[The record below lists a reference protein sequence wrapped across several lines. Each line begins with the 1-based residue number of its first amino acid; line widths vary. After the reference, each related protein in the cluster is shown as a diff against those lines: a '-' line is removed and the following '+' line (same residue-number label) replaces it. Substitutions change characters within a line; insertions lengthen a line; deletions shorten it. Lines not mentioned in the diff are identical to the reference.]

1 MTERKAFLDT
11 WKFFAIAAL
20 PGFLSNFWVI
30 FRSPGFLNAEDFIEW
45 AVLTSSIVL
54 LCCLSQ
60 LGIKPG
66 YMQEVTDKGVNN
78 RYSAF
83 NSSVC
88 LLSVTGLLAGICLF
102 CFFKSLNYF
111 QLWTNTSVLFSLPI
125 FCLTT
130 NLYVIFQTDMRIR
143 QKAQELAKL
152 SIIQTMVSLIIF
164 EAMIVTGFD
173 FLLSVFL
180 SSGISNGIICTLL
193 SFSLRMPS
201 KWSIDS
207 CFLKKALKIGSF
219 FLFSL
224 LCRYASDSIV
234 FSSFK
239 WIPSETIGGYLGVSI
254 KLCEPISIL
263 YVSAIQMAWGSHV
276 YGWIKNSIHDL
287 SNFSTWV
294 SRILLYGFFL
304 GYAVAVLIW
313 FFLFRDLSIVHLIPF
328 IMMILSR
335 VIAFGVLTTVG
346 YGQTIKRSY
355 INGFKV
361 NFTELVITIV
371 IVPISL
377 AYMHWSVCLLVCGVL
392 PWTSVLRVYLHS
404 RSILNLQNFKVNQ
417 IQRRTLL
424 K

>member
-30 FRSPGFLNAEDFIEW
+30 LRSPSFLNTQDFIEW
-45 AVLTSSIVL
+45 AVLSSSVVL

-66 YMQEVTDKGVNN
+66 YMQEVTDKGVPN
-78 RYSAF
+78 RYSALT
-83 NSSVC
+83 SSVC
-88 LLSVTGLLAGICLF
+88 VLSVTGLLAGLSLACL
-102 CFFKSLNYF
+102 FKSLNYF
-111 QLWTNTSVLFSLPI
+111 QLWINTNVLFSLPI

-152 SIIQTMVSLIIF
+152 SIIQTMLSLIIF
-164 EAMIVTGFD
+164 EAMLAIGFD

-180 SSGISNGIICTLL
+180 SSGISNGIICVLL
-193 SFSLRMPS
+193 SLSIRMPI
-201 KWSIDS
+201 KWDTDSI
-207 CFLKKALKIGSF
+207 FLKKALKLGSF

-239 WIPSETIGGYLGVSI
+239 WIPSETIGGYLGVSM
-254 KLCEPISIL
+254 KLCEPLSIL

-276 YGWIKNSIHDL
+276 YSWIKNSIHHLPNL
-287 SNFSTWV
+287 SIWV
-294 SRILLYGFFL
+294 TRILLFGFLL
-304 GYAVAVLIW
+304 GNAVAILMW
-313 FFLFRDLSIVHLIPF
+313 FFLFRDLSFVHLLPF
-328 IMMILSR
+328 VVMTLSR
-335 VIAFGVLTTVG
+335 IIAFGVLTTVG

-361 NFTELVITIV
+361 NFTELVITILL
-371 IVPISL
+371 VPLSL
-377 AYMHWSVCLLVCGVL
+377 AYMHWSVCLLICGVL

-404 RSILNLQNFKVNQ
+404 RAIINVQKFQSKSNPTTNAF
-417 IQRRTLL
+417 
-424 K
+424 

>member
-1 MTERKAFLDT
+1 MTERKAFLNT

-30 FRSPGFLNAEDFIEW
+30 LRSPSFLNTQDFIEW
-45 AVLTSSIVL
+45 AVLSSSAVL

-66 YMQEVTDKGVNN
+66 YMQEVTDKGVAN
-78 RYSAF
+78 RYSALT
-83 NSSVC
+83 SSVC
-88 LLSVTGLLAGICLF
+88 VLSVTGLLAGLSLACL
-102 CFFKSLNYF
+102 FKSLNYF
-111 QLWTNTSVLFSLPI
+111 QLWINTNVLFSLPI

-152 SIIQTMVSLIIF
+152 SIIQTMLSLIIF
-164 EAMIVTGFD
+164 EAMLAIGFD

-180 SSGISNGIICTLL
+180 SSGISNGLICVLL
-193 SFSLRMPS
+193 SLSIRMPI
-201 KWSIDS
+201 KWDTDSI
-207 CFLKKALKIGSF
+207 FLKKALKLGSF

-239 WIPSETIGGYLGVSI
+239 WIPSETIGGYLGVSM

-287 SNFSTWV
+287 PNLSIWI
-294 SRILLYGFFL
+294 SRILLSGFL
-304 GYAVAVLIW
+304 IGNAVAILMW
-313 FFLFRDLSIVHLIPF
+313 FFLFRDLSFIHLLPF
-328 IMMILSR
+328 VVMTLSR
-335 VIAFGVLTTVG
+335 IIAFGVLTTVG

-361 NFTELVITIV
+361 NFTELVITILL
-371 IVPISL
+371 VPLSL
-377 AYMHWSVCLLVCGVL
+377 AYIHWSVCLLICGVL

-404 RSILNLQNFKVNQ
+404 RAIINLRKFQSKSNPTTNAF
-417 IQRRTLL
+417 
-424 K
+424 

>member
-30 FRSPGFLNAEDFIEW
+30 LRSPSFLNTQDFIEW
-45 AVLTSSIVL
+45 AVLSSSVVL

-66 YMQEVTDKGVNN
+66 YMQEVTDKGVPN
-78 RYSAF
+78 RYSALT
-83 NSSVC
+83 SSVC
-88 LLSVTGLLAGICLF
+88 VLSVTGLLAGLSLACL
-102 CFFKSLNYF
+102 FKSLNYF
-111 QLWTNTSVLFSLPI
+111 QLWINTNVLFSLPI

-152 SIIQTMVSLIIF
+152 SIIQTMLSLIIF
-164 EAMIVTGFD
+164 EAMLAIGFD

-180 SSGISNGIICTLL
+180 SSGISNGIICVLL
-193 SFSLRMPS
+193 SLSIRMPI
-201 KWSIDS
+201 KWDTDSI
-207 CFLKKALKIGSF
+207 FLKKALKLGSF

-239 WIPSETIGGYLGVSI
+239 WIPSETIGGYLGVSM

-276 YGWIKNSIHDL
+276 YSWIKNSIHDL
-287 SNFSTWV
+287 PNLSIWV
-294 SRILLYGFFL
+294 TRILLFGFLL
-304 GYAVAVLIW
+304 GNAVAILMW
-313 FFLFRDLSIVHLIPF
+313 FFLFRDLSFVHLLPF
-328 IMMILSR
+328 VVMTLSR

-361 NFTELVITIV
+361 NLTELVITILL
-371 IVPISL
+371 VPLSL
-377 AYMHWSVCLLVCGVL
+377 AYMHWSLCLLICGVL

-404 RSILNLQNFKVNQ
+404 RAIINLRKFQSKSNPTTSAF
-417 IQRRTLL
+417 
-424 K
+424 

>member
-30 FRSPGFLNAEDFIEW
+30 LRSPSFLNTQDFIEW
-45 AVLTSSIVL
+45 AVLTSSVVL

-66 YMQEVTDKGVNN
+66 YMQEVTDKGVND
-78 RYSAF
+78 RYSALT
-83 NSSVC
+83 SSVC
-88 LLSVTGLLAGICLF
+88 VLSITGLLAGVSLVCL
-102 CFFKSLNYF
+102 FKSLNYF

-143 QKAQELAKL
+143 QQAKELAKL
-152 SIIQTMVSLIIF
+152 SIVQTILSLLIF
-164 EAMIVTGFD
+164 EAMLATGFD

-180 SSGISNGIICTLL
+180 SSGISNGIICFLL
-193 SFSLRMPS
+193 SLNIRMPI
-201 KWSIDS
+201 KWDIDS
-207 CFLKKALKIGSF
+207 IFLKKSLKIGSF

-224 LCRYASDSIV
+224 LCRYASDFIV

-239 WIPSETIGGYLGVSI
+239 WIPSEIIGGYLGVSI

-276 YGWIKNSIHDL
+276 YGWIKNSIQDL
-287 SNFSTWV
+287 PNLSIWISK
-294 SRILLYGFFL
+294 ILLFGFLL
-304 GYAVAVLIW
+304 GNAVAILMW
-313 FFLFRDLSIVHLIPF
+313 FFLFRDLSFVHLLPF
-328 IMMILSR
+328 VVMTLSR

-355 INGFKV
+355 INGFKI

-371 IVPISL
+371 LVPLSL
-377 AYMHWSVCLLVCGVL
+377 TYMHWSVCLLICGVL
-392 PWTSVLRVYLHS
+392 PWISVLRVYLHS
-404 RSILNLQNFKVNQ
+404 RAIINLQKFKSTSNP
-417 IQRRTLL
+417 TTNAF
-424 K
+424 

>member
-1 MTERKAFLDT
+1 MTEQKAFLDT

-30 FRSPGFLNAEDFIEW
+30 LRSPSFLNTQDFIEW
-45 AVLTSSIVL
+45 AVLTSSVVL

-78 RYSAF
+78 RYPALT
-83 NSSVC
+83 SSVYV
-88 LLSVTGLLAGICLF
+88 LLVTGLLAGVSLACL
-102 CFFKSLNYF
+102 FKSLNYF

-125 FCLTT
+125 FCLST

-152 SIIQTMVSLIIF
+152 SIIQTMLSLIIF
-164 EAMIVTGFD
+164 EAMLATGFD

-180 SSGISNGIICTLL
+180 SSGISNGIVCILL
-193 SFSLRMPS
+193 SFSIRMPIT
-201 KWSIDS
+201 WNTDSI
-207 CFLKKALKIGSF
+207 FLKKALKIGSF

-239 WIPSETIGGYLGVSI
+239 WIPPETIGGYLGVSM
-254 KLCEPISIL
+254 KLCEPIAIL

-276 YGWIKNSIHDL
+276 YGWIKNSIHNL
-287 SNFSTWV
+287 PNLSTWA
-294 SRILLYGFFL
+294 SRILLYGFLL
-304 GYAVAVLIW
+304 GNAVAILMW
-313 FFLFRDLSIVHLIPF
+313 LFLFRDLSFIHLLPF
-328 IMMILSR
+328 VVMILSR

-346 YGQTIKRSY
+346 YGQTIKRNY
-355 INGFKV
+355 INGFKI
-361 NFTELVITIV
+361 NLTELVITIV
-371 IVPISL
+371 LVPLSL
-377 AYMHWSVCLLVCGVL
+377 AYLHWSVCLLICGVL
-392 PWTSVLRVYLHS
+392 PWTSVLRVYSHS
-404 RSILNLQNFKVNQ
+404 KAIINLRKLESKSNPTTNAF
-417 IQRRTLL
+417 
-424 K
+424 

>member
-30 FRSPGFLNAEDFIEW
+30 LRSPSFLNTQDFIEW
-45 AVLTSSIVL
+45 AVLTSSVVL

-78 RYSAF
+78 RYSALT
-83 NSSVC
+83 SSVC
-88 LLSVTGLLAGICLF
+88 VLSVTGLLAGISLVCL
-102 CFFKSLNYF
+102 FKSLNYF
-111 QLWTNTSVLFSLPI
+111 QLWTNTNVLFSLPI

-152 SIIQTMVSLIIF
+152 SIIQTILSLIIF
-164 EAMIVTGFD
+164 EAMLATGFD

-180 SSGISNGIICTLL
+180 SSGISNGIICILL
-193 SFSLRMPS
+193 FFSIKMPT
-201 KWSIDS
+201 KWNTDSI
-207 CFLKKALKIGSF
+207 FLKKALKIGSF

-239 WIPSETIGGYLGVSI
+239 WIASETIGGYLGVSI

-287 SNFSTWV
+287 PNLSTWA
-294 SRILLYGFFL
+294 SRILLYGFLL
-304 GYAVAVLIW
+304 GNIVAILMW
-313 FFLFRDLSIVHLIPF
+313 FFLFRDLSFIYLLPF
-328 IMMILSR
+328 VVMTLSR
-335 VIAFGVLTTVG
+335 VIAFGVLTTIG
-346 YGQTIKRSY
+346 YGQTIQRSY

-361 NFTELVITIV
+361 NFMELVITIV
-371 IVPISL
+371 LVPLSL
-377 AYMHWSVCLLVCGVL
+377 AYIHWSVCLLICGLL

-404 RSILNLQNFKVNQ
+404 RAIINLRKFKSKSNP
-417 IQRRTLL
+417 TTNTF
-424 K
+424 

>member
-1 MTERKAFLDT
+1 MTERKAFLNT

-30 FRSPGFLNAEDFIEW
+30 LRSPSFLNTQDFIEW
-45 AVLTSSIVL
+45 AVLSSSAVL

-66 YMQEVTDKGVNN
+66 YMQEVTDKGVAN
-78 RYSAF
+78 RYSALT
-83 NSSVC
+83 SSVC
-88 LLSVTGLLAGICLF
+88 VLSVTGLLAGLSLACL
-102 CFFKSLNYF
+102 FKSLNYF
-111 QLWTNTSVLFSLPI
+111 QLWINTNVLFSLPI

-152 SIIQTMVSLIIF
+152 SIIQTMLSLIIF
-164 EAMIVTGFD
+164 EAMLAIGFD

-180 SSGISNGIICTLL
+180 SSGISNGIICVLL
-193 SFSLRMPS
+193 SLSIRMPI
-201 KWSIDS
+201 KWDTDSI
-207 CFLKKALKIGSF
+207 FLKKALKLGSF

-239 WIPSETIGGYLGVSI
+239 WIPSETIGGYLGVSM

-276 YGWIKNSIHDL
+276 YGWIKSSIHDL
-287 SNFSTWV
+287 PSLSIWI
-294 SRILLYGFFL
+294 SRILLFGFLL
-304 GYAVAVLIW
+304 GNAVAILMW
-313 FFLFRDLSIVHLIPF
+313 FFLFRDLSFIHLLPF
-328 IMMILSR
+328 VVMTLSR
-335 VIAFGVLTTVG
+335 IIAFGVLTTVG

-361 NFTELVITIV
+361 NFTELVITILL
-371 IVPISL
+371 VPLSL
-377 AYMHWSVCLLVCGVL
+377 AYIHWSVCLLICGVL

-404 RSILNLQNFKVNQ
+404 RAIINLRKFQSKSNPTTNAF
-417 IQRRTLL
+417 
-424 K
+424 

>member
-1 MTERKAFLDT
+1 MCSF
-11 WKFFAIAAL
+11 
-20 PGFLSNFWVI
+20 SNRTI
-30 FRSPGFLNAEDFIEW
+30 SRISL
-45 AVLTSSIVL
+45 
-54 LCCLSQ
+54 
-60 LGIKPG
+60 
-66 YMQEVTDKGVNN
+66 
-78 RYSAF
+78 
-83 NSSVC
+83 VC
-88 LLSVTGLLAGICLF
+88 L
-102 CFFKSLNYF
+102 FKSLNYF
-111 QLWTNTSVLFSLPI
+111 QLWTNTNVLFSLPI

-152 SIIQTMVSLIIF
+152 SIIQTMLSLIIF
-164 EAMIVTGFD
+164 EAMLATGFD

-180 SSGISNGIICTLL
+180 SSGISNGIICILL
-193 SFSLRMPS
+193 FFSIRMPI
-201 KWSIDS
+201 KWNTDLI
-207 CFLKKALKIGSF
+207 FLKKALKIGSF

-239 WIPSETIGGYLGVSI
+239 WIASETIGGYLGVSI

-287 SNFSTWV
+287 PNLSIWI
-294 SRILLYGFFL
+294 SRILLFGFLL
-304 GYAVAVLIW
+304 GNAVAILMW
-313 FFLFRDLSIVHLIPF
+313 FFLFRDLSFIHLLPF
-328 IMMILSR
+328 VVMTLSR
-335 VIAFGVLTTVG
+335 IIAFGVLTTVG

-371 IVPISL
+371 LVPLSL
-377 AYMHWSVCLLVCGVL
+377 AYIHWSVCLLICGVL

-404 RSILNLQNFKVNQ
+404 RAIINLRKFQSKSNPTTNAF
-417 IQRRTLL
+417 
-424 K
+424 

>member
-1 MTERKAFLDT
+1 MTERKAFLNT

-30 FRSPGFLNAEDFIEW
+30 LRSPSFLNTQDFIEW
-45 AVLTSSIVL
+45 AVLSSSAVL

-66 YMQEVTDKGVNN
+66 YMQEVTDKGVAN
-78 RYSAF
+78 RYSALT
-83 NSSVC
+83 SSVC
-88 LLSVTGLLAGICLF
+88 VLSVTGLLAGLSLACL
-102 CFFKSLNYF
+102 FKSLNYF
-111 QLWTNTSVLFSLPI
+111 QLWINTNVLFSLPM

-152 SIIQTMVSLIIF
+152 SIIQTMLSLIIF
-164 EAMIVTGFD
+164 EAMLAIGFD

-180 SSGISNGIICTLL
+180 SSGISNGIICVLL
-193 SFSLRMPS
+193 SLSIRMPI
-201 KWSIDS
+201 KWDTDSI
-207 CFLKKALKIGSF
+207 FLKKALKLGSF

-239 WIPSETIGGYLGVSI
+239 WIPSETIGGYLGVSM

-287 SNFSTWV
+287 PNLSIWI
-294 SRILLYGFFL
+294 SRILLFGFLL
-304 GYAVAVLIW
+304 GNAVAILMW
-313 FFLFRDLSIVHLIPF
+313 FFLFRDLSFIHLLPF
-328 IMMILSR
+328 VVMTLSR
-335 VIAFGVLTTVG
+335 IIAFGVLTTVG

-361 NFTELVITIV
+361 NFTELVITILL
-371 IVPISL
+371 VPLSL
-377 AYMHWSVCLLVCGVL
+377 AYIHWSVCLLICGVL

-404 RSILNLQNFKVNQ
+404 RAIINLRKFQSKSNPTTNAF
-417 IQRRTLL
+417 
-424 K
+424 

>member
-1 MTERKAFLDT
+1 MTERKAFLNT

-30 FRSPGFLNAEDFIEW
+30 LRSPSFLNTQDFIEW
-45 AVLTSSIVL
+45 AVLSSSAVL

-66 YMQEVTDKGVNN
+66 YMQEVTDKGVAN
-78 RYSAF
+78 RYSALT
-83 NSSVC
+83 SSVC
-88 LLSVTGLLAGICLF
+88 VLSVTGLLAGLSLACL
-102 CFFKSLNYF
+102 FKSLNYF
-111 QLWTNTSVLFSLPI
+111 QLWINTNVLFSLPI
-125 FCLTT
+125 FCITT

-152 SIIQTMVSLIIF
+152 SIIQTMLSLIIF
-164 EAMIVTGFD
+164 EAMLAIGFD

-180 SSGISNGIICTLL
+180 SSGISNGIICVLL
-193 SFSLRMPS
+193 SLSIRMPI
-201 KWSIDS
+201 KWDTDSI
-207 CFLKKALKIGSF
+207 FLKKALKLGSF

-239 WIPSETIGGYLGVSI
+239 WIPSETIGGYLGVSM

-276 YGWIKNSIHDL
+276 YGWIKNAIHDL
-287 SNFSTWV
+287 PNLSIWI
-294 SRILLYGFFL
+294 SRILLFGFLL
-304 GYAVAVLIW
+304 GNIVAILMW
-313 FFLFRDLSIVHLIPF
+313 FFLFRDLSFIHLLPF
-328 IMMILSR
+328 VVMTLSR
-335 VIAFGVLTTVG
+335 IIAFGVLTTVG

-361 NFTELVITIV
+361 NFTELVITTLL
-371 IVPISL
+371 VPLSL
-377 AYMHWSVCLLVCGVL
+377 AYIHWSVCLLICGVL

-404 RSILNLQNFKVNQ
+404 RAIINLRKFQSKSNPTTNAF
-417 IQRRTLL
+417 
-424 K
+424 

>member
-1 MTERKAFLDT
+1 MTERKAFLNT

-30 FRSPGFLNAEDFIEW
+30 LRSPSFLNTQDFIEW
-45 AVLTSSIVL
+45 AVLSSSAVL

-66 YMQEVTDKGVNN
+66 YMQEVTDKGVAN
-78 RYSAF
+78 RYSALT
-83 NSSVC
+83 SSVC
-88 LLSVTGLLAGICLF
+88 VLSVTGLLAGLSLACL
-102 CFFKSLNYF
+102 FKSLNYF
-111 QLWTNTSVLFSLPI
+111 QLWINTNVLFSLPI

-152 SIIQTMVSLIIF
+152 SIIQTMLSLIIF
-164 EAMIVTGFD
+164 EAMLAIGFD

-180 SSGISNGIICTLL
+180 SSGISNGIICVLL
-193 SFSLRMPS
+193 SLSIRMPI
-201 KWSIDS
+201 KWDTDS
-207 CFLKKALKIGSF
+207 VFLKKALKLGSF

-239 WIPSETIGGYLGVSI
+239 WIPSETIGGYLGVSM

-287 SNFSTWV
+287 PNLSIWI
-294 SRILLYGFFL
+294 SRILLFGFLL
-304 GYAVAVLIW
+304 GNAVAILMW
-313 FFLFRDLSIVHLIPF
+313 FFLFRDLSFIHLLPF
-328 IMMILSR
+328 VVMTLSR
-335 VIAFGVLTTVG
+335 IIAFGVLTTVG

-361 NFTELVITIV
+361 NFTELVITILL
-371 IVPISL
+371 VPLSL
-377 AYMHWSVCLLVCGVL
+377 AYIHWSVCLLICGVL

-404 RSILNLQNFKVNQ
+404 RAIINLRKFQSKSNPTTNAF
-417 IQRRTLL
+417 
-424 K
+424 

>member
-30 FRSPGFLNAEDFIEW
+30 LRSPSFLNTQDFIEW
-45 AVLTSSIVL
+45 AVLTSSVVL
-54 LCCLSQ
+54 LCCVSQ

-78 RYSAF
+78 RYSALT
-83 NSSVC
+83 SSVC
-88 LLSVTGLLAGICLF
+88 VLSVTGLLAGVSLVCL
-102 CFFKSLNYF
+102 FKSLNYF
-111 QLWTNTSVLFSLPI
+111 QLWTNTSVLFGLPI
-125 FCLTT
+125 FCLST

-152 SIIQTMVSLIIF
+152 SIIQTILSLIIF
-164 EAMIVTGFD
+164 EAMLAIGFD

-180 SSGISNGIICTLL
+180 SSGISNGIICILL
-193 SFSLRMPS
+193 SLSIRMPIN
-201 KWSIDS
+201 WDTDS
-207 CFLKKALKIGSF
+207 VFLKKALKIGSF

-239 WIPSETIGGYLGVSI
+239 WIPSETIGGYLGVSM

-276 YGWIKNSIHDL
+276 YGWIKNSIYDL
-287 SNFSTWV
+287 PNLSKWI
-294 SRILLYGFFL
+294 SRILVFGFFL
-304 GYAVAVLIW
+304 GNAVAILMW
-313 FFLFRDLSIVHLIPF
+313 FFLFRDLSFIHLLPF
-328 IMMILSR
+328 VVMTLSR
-335 VIAFGVLTTVG
+335 IIAFGVLTTVG

-355 INGFKV
+355 IKGFKV
-361 NFTELVITIV
+361 NFAELAITLLL
-371 IVPISL
+371 VPLSL
-377 AYMHWSVCLLVCGVL
+377 AYMHWSVCLLICGIL

-404 RSILNLQNFKVNQ
+404 RAIINLRKFKSKSNP
-417 IQRRTLL
+417 TTNAF
-424 K
+424 

>member
-1 MTERKAFLDT
+1 MTEQKAFLDT

-30 FRSPGFLNAEDFIEW
+30 LRSPSFLNTQDFIEW
-45 AVLTSSIVL
+45 AVLSSSIVL
-54 LCCLSQ
+54 LCCVSQ

-66 YMQEVTDKGVNN
+66 YMQEVTDKGVAN
-78 RYSAF
+78 RYSALT
-83 NSSVC
+83 SSVC
-88 LLSVTGLLAGICLF
+88 VLSVTGLLAGLSLACL
-102 CFFKSLNYF
+102 FKSLNYF
-111 QLWTNTSVLFSLPI
+111 QLWINTNVLFSLPI

-152 SIIQTMVSLIIF
+152 SIIQTLLSLIIF
-164 EAMIVTGFD
+164 EAMLAIGFD

-180 SSGISNGIICTLL
+180 SSGISNGIICVLL
-193 SFSLRMPS
+193 SLSIRMPI
-201 KWSIDS
+201 KWDTDSI
-207 CFLKKALKIGSF
+207 FLKKALKLGSF

-239 WIPSETIGGYLGVSI
+239 WIPSETIGGYLGVSM

-287 SNFSTWV
+287 PNLSIWI
-294 SRILLYGFFL
+294 SRILLFGFLL
-304 GYAVAVLIW
+304 GNAVAILMW
-313 FFLFRDLSIVHLIPF
+313 FFLFRDLSFIHLLPF
-328 IMMILSR
+328 VVMTLSR
-335 VIAFGVLTTVG
+335 IIAFGVLTTVG

-361 NFTELVITIV
+361 NFTELVITILL
-371 IVPISL
+371 VPLSL
-377 AYMHWSVCLLVCGVL
+377 AYMHWSVCLLICGVL

-404 RSILNLQNFKVNQ
+404 RAIINLQKFQNKSNPTTNAF
-417 IQRRTLL
+417 
-424 K
+424 

>member
-1 MTERKAFLDT
+1 MCSFT
-11 WKFFAIAAL
+11 
-20 PGFLSNFWVI
+20 
-30 FRSPGFLNAEDFIEW
+30 
-45 AVLTSSIVL
+45 
-54 LCCLSQ
+54 
-60 LGIKPG
+60 
-66 YMQEVTDKGVNN
+66 N
-78 RYSAF
+78 RTISRI
-83 NSSVC
+83 SLVC
-88 LLSVTGLLAGICLF
+88 L
-102 CFFKSLNYF
+102 FKSLNYF

-152 SIIQTMVSLIIF
+152 SIIQTILSLIIF
-164 EAMIVTGFD
+164 EAMLATGFD

-180 SSGISNGIICTLL
+180 SSGISNGIICILL
-193 SFSLRMPS
+193 FFSIRMPI
-201 KWSIDS
+201 KWNTDSI
-207 CFLKKALKIGSF
+207 FLKKALKIGSF

-287 SNFSTWV
+287 PNLSTWI
-294 SRILLYGFFL
+294 SRILLYGFLL
-304 GYAVAVLIW
+304 GNAVAILMW
-313 FFLFRDLSIVHLIPF
+313 FFLFRDLSFIHLLPF
-328 IMMILSR
+328 VVMTLSR

-371 IVPISL
+371 LVPLSL
-377 AYMHWSVCLLVCGVL
+377 AYMHWSVCLLICGVL

-404 RSILNLQNFKVNQ
+404 RAIINLRKFQSKSNPTTNAF
-417 IQRRTLL
+417 
-424 K
+424 

>member
-30 FRSPGFLNAEDFIEW
+30 LRSPSFLNTQDFIEW
-45 AVLTSSIVL
+45 AVLSSSAVL

-66 YMQEVTDKGVNN
+66 YMQEVTDKGVAN
-78 RYSAF
+78 RYSALT
-83 NSSVC
+83 SSVC
-88 LLSVTGLLAGICLF
+88 VLSVTGLLAGLSLACL
-102 CFFKSLNYF
+102 FKSLNYF
-111 QLWTNTSVLFSLPI
+111 QLWINTNVLFSLPI

-152 SIIQTMVSLIIF
+152 SIIQTMLSLIIF
-164 EAMIVTGFD
+164 EAMLAIGFD

-180 SSGISNGIICTLL
+180 SGGVSNGIICILL
-193 SFSLRMPS
+193 SFSIKMPI
-201 KWSIDS
+201 KWNTDAI
-207 CFLKKALKIGSF
+207 FLKKALQIGSF

-239 WIPSETIGGYLGVSI
+239 WIPSETIGGYLGVSM

-287 SNFSTWV
+287 PNLSIWI
-294 SRILLYGFFL
+294 SRILLFGFLL
-304 GYAVAVLIW
+304 GNAVAILMW
-313 FFLFRDLSIVHLIPF
+313 FFLFRDLSFIHLLPF
-328 IMMILSR
+328 VVMTLSR
-335 VIAFGVLTTVG
+335 IIAFGVLTTVG

-361 NFTELVITIV
+361 NFTELVITILL
-371 IVPISL
+371 VPLSL
-377 AYMHWSVCLLVCGVL
+377 AYIHWSVCLLICGVL

-404 RSILNLQNFKVNQ
+404 RAIINLRKFQSKSNPTTNAF
-417 IQRRTLL
+417 
-424 K
+424 

>member
-30 FRSPGFLNAEDFIEW
+30 LRSPSFLNTQDFIEW
-45 AVLTSSIVL
+45 AVLSSSVVL

-66 YMQEVTDKGVNN
+66 YMQEVTDKGVPN
-78 RYSAF
+78 RYSALT
-83 NSSVC
+83 SSVC
-88 LLSVTGLLAGICLF
+88 VLSVTGLLAGLSLACL
-102 CFFKSLNYF
+102 FKSLNYF
-111 QLWTNTSVLFSLPI
+111 QLWINTNVLFSLPI

-152 SIIQTMVSLIIF
+152 SIIQTMLSLIIF
-164 EAMIVTGFD
+164 EAMLAIGFD

-180 SSGISNGIICTLL
+180 SSGISNGIICVLL
-193 SFSLRMPS
+193 SLSIQMPI
-201 KWSIDS
+201 KWDTDSI
-207 CFLKKALKIGSF
+207 FLKKALKLGSF

-239 WIPSETIGGYLGVSI
+239 WIPSETIGGYLGVSM

-276 YGWIKNSIHDL
+276 YSWIKNSIHDL
-287 SNFSTWV
+287 PNLSIWV
-294 SRILLYGFFL
+294 TRILLFGFLL
-304 GYAVAVLIW
+304 GNAVAILMW
-313 FFLFRDLSIVHLIPF
+313 FFLFRDLSFVHLLPF
-328 IMMILSR
+328 VVMTLSR

-361 NFTELVITIV
+361 NLTELVITILL
-371 IVPISL
+371 VPLSL
-377 AYMHWSVCLLVCGVL
+377 AYMHWSLCLLICGVL

-404 RSILNLQNFKVNQ
+404 RAIINLRKFQSKSNPTTNAF
-417 IQRRTLL
+417 
-424 K
+424 

>member
-1 MTERKAFLDT
+1 MTERKAFLNT

-30 FRSPGFLNAEDFIEW
+30 LRSPSFLNTQDFIEW
-45 AVLTSSIVL
+45 AVLSSSAVL

-66 YMQEVTDKGVNN
+66 YMQEVTDKGVAN
-78 RYSAF
+78 RYSALT
-83 NSSVC
+83 SSVC
-88 LLSVTGLLAGICLF
+88 VLSVTGLLAGLSLACL
-102 CFFKSLNYF
+102 FKSLNYF
-111 QLWTNTSVLFSLPI
+111 QLWINTNVLFSLPI

-152 SIIQTMVSLIIF
+152 SIIQTMLSLIIF
-164 EAMIVTGFD
+164 EAMLAIGFD

-180 SSGISNGIICTLL
+180 SSGISNGIICVLL
-193 SFSLRMPS
+193 SLSIRMPI
-201 KWSIDS
+201 KCDTDSI
-207 CFLKKALKIGSF
+207 FLKKALKLGSF

-239 WIPSETIGGYLGVSI
+239 WIPSETIGGYLGVSM

-287 SNFSTWV
+287 PNLSIWI
-294 SRILLYGFFL
+294 SRILLFGFLL
-304 GYAVAVLIW
+304 GNAVAILMW
-313 FFLFRDLSIVHLIPF
+313 FFLFRDLSFIHLLPF
-328 IMMILSR
+328 VVMTLSR
-335 VIAFGVLTTVG
+335 IIAFGVLTTVG

-361 NFTELVITIV
+361 NFTELVITILL
-371 IVPISL
+371 VPLSL
-377 AYMHWSVCLLVCGVL
+377 AYIHWSVCLLICGVL

-404 RSILNLQNFKVNQ
+404 RAIINLRKFQSKSNPTTNAF
-417 IQRRTLL
+417 
-424 K
+424 

>member
-1 MTERKAFLDT
+1 MTERKAFLNT

-30 FRSPGFLNAEDFIEW
+30 LRSPSFLNTQDFIEW
-45 AVLTSSIVL
+45 AVLSSSAVL

-66 YMQEVTDKGVNN
+66 YMQEVTDKGVAN
-78 RYSAF
+78 RYSALT
-83 NSSVC
+83 SSVC
-88 LLSVTGLLAGICLF
+88 VLSVTGLLAGLSLACL
-102 CFFKSLNYF
+102 FKSLNYF
-111 QLWTNTSVLFSLPI
+111 QLWINTNVLFSLPI

-152 SIIQTMVSLIIF
+152 SIIQTMLSLIIF
-164 EAMIVTGFD
+164 EAMLAIGFD

-180 SSGISNGIICTLL
+180 SSGISNGIICVLL
-193 SFSLRMPS
+193 SLSIRMPI
-201 KWSIDS
+201 KWDTDSI
-207 CFLKKALKIGSF
+207 FLKKALKLGSF

-239 WIPSETIGGYLGVSI
+239 WIPSETIGGYLGVSM

-287 SNFSTWV
+287 PNLSIWI
-294 SRILLYGFFL
+294 SRILLFGFLL
-304 GYAVAVLIW
+304 GNAVAILMW
-313 FFLFRDLSIVHLIPF
+313 FFLFRDLSFIHLLPF
-328 IMMILSR
+328 VVMTLSR
-335 VIAFGVLTTVG
+335 IIAFGVLTTVG

-371 IVPISL
+371 FVPLSL
-377 AYMHWSVCLLVCGVL
+377 AYMHWSVCLLICGVL

-404 RSILNLQNFKVNQ
+404 RDIINLRKF
-417 IQRRTLL
+417 QRKSNPTTNAF
-424 K
+424 

>member
-1 MTERKAFLDT
+1 MTERKAFLET

-30 FRSPGFLNAEDFIEW
+30 LRSPSFLTTQDFIEW
-45 AVLTSSIVL
+45 AVLTSSVVL
-54 LCCLSQ
+54 LCCVSQ

-66 YMQEVTDKGVNN
+66 YMQEVTDKGVTN
-78 RYSAF
+78 RYSALT
-83 NSSVC
+83 SSVC
-88 LLSVTGLLAGICLF
+88 VLSVTGLLAGLSLACL
-102 CFFKSLNYF
+102 FKSLNYF
-111 QLWTNTSVLFSLPI
+111 QLWINTNVLFSLPI

-152 SIIQTMVSLIIF
+152 SIIQTMLSLIIF
-164 EAMIVTGFD
+164 EAMLAIGFD

-180 SSGISNGIICTLL
+180 SSGISNGVVCVLL
-193 SFSLRMPS
+193 SLSIRMPIMW
-201 KWSIDS
+201 KTDSI
-207 CFLKKALKIGSF
+207 FLKKALKLGSF

-239 WIPSETIGGYLGVSI
+239 WIPSETIGGYLGVSM

-287 SNFSTWV
+287 PNLSIWI
-294 SRILLYGFFL
+294 SRILLFGFLL
-304 GYAVAVLIW
+304 GNAVAILMW
-313 FFLFRDLSIVHLIPF
+313 FFLFRDLSFIHLLPF
-328 IMMILSR
+328 VVMTLSR
-335 VIAFGVLTTVG
+335 IIAFGVLTTVG

-361 NFTELVITIV
+361 NFTELVITILL
-371 IVPISL
+371 VPLSL
-377 AYMHWSVCLLVCGVL
+377 AYMHWSVCLLICGVL

-404 RSILNLQNFKVNQ
+404 RAIINLRKFQSKSNPTTNAF
-417 IQRRTLL
+417 
-424 K
+424 

>member
-30 FRSPGFLNAEDFIEW
+30 LRSPNFLNTQDFIEW
-45 AVLTSSIVL
+45 AVLTSSVVL

-78 RYSAF
+78 RYPALS
-83 NSSVC
+83 SSVC
-88 LLSVTGLLAGICLF
+88 VLSVTGVLAGICLL
-102 CFFKSLNYF
+102 CLFKLLNYF
-111 QLWTNTSVLFSLPI
+111 QLWANTTVLFSLPI
-125 FCLTT
+125 FCLST

-152 SIIQTMVSLIIF
+152 SIIQTILSLIIF
-164 EAMIVTGFD
+164 ESMLATGFD

-180 SSGISNGIICTLL
+180 ASGISNGIICILIFL
-193 SFSLRMPS
+193 SIKIPE
-201 KWSIDS
+201 KWNTDSI
-207 CFLKKALKIGSF
+207 FLNKALKIGSF

-239 WIPSETIGGYLGVSI
+239 WIASETIGGYLGVSI

-276 YGWIKNSIHDL
+276 YGWIKHSIHDL
-287 SNFSTWV
+287 PNLSTYV
-294 SRILLYGFFL
+294 SRILLY
-304 GYAVAVLIW
+304 
-313 FFLFRDLSIVHLIPF
+313 
-328 IMMILSR
+328 
-335 VIAFGVLTTVG
+335 
-346 YGQTIKRSY
+346 
-355 INGFKV
+355 
-361 NFTELVITIV
+361 
-371 IVPISL
+371 
-377 AYMHWSVCLLVCGVL
+377 
-392 PWTSVLRVYLHS
+392 
-404 RSILNLQNFKVNQ
+404 
-417 IQRRTLL
+417 
-424 K
+424 

>member
-30 FRSPGFLNAEDFIEW
+30 LRSPSFLNTQDFIEW
-45 AVLTSSIVL
+45 AVLSSSAVL

-66 YMQEVTDKGVNN
+66 YMQEVTDKGVAN
-78 RYSAF
+78 RYSALT
-83 NSSVC
+83 SSVC
-88 LLSVTGLLAGICLF
+88 VLSVTGLLAGLSLACL
-102 CFFKSLNYF
+102 FKSLNYF
-111 QLWTNTSVLFSLPI
+111 QLWINTNVLFSLPI

-152 SIIQTMVSLIIF
+152 SIIQTMLSLIIF
-164 EAMIVTGFD
+164 EAMLAIGFD

-180 SSGISNGIICTLL
+180 SSGISNGIICVLL
-193 SFSLRMPS
+193 SLSIRMPI
-201 KWSIDS
+201 KWDTDSI
-207 CFLKKALKIGSF
+207 FLKKALKLGSF

-239 WIPSETIGGYLGVSI
+239 WIPSETIGGYLGVSM

-287 SNFSTWV
+287 PNLSIWI
-294 SRILLYGFFL
+294 SRILLFGFLL
-304 GYAVAVLIW
+304 GNAVAILMW
-313 FFLFRDLSIVHLIPF
+313 FFLFRDLSFIHLLPF
-328 IMMILSR
+328 VVMTLSR
-335 VIAFGVLTTVG
+335 IIAFGVLTTVG

-361 NFTELVITIV
+361 NFTELVITILL
-371 IVPISL
+371 VPLSL
-377 AYMHWSVCLLVCGVL
+377 AYIHWSVCLLICGVL

-404 RSILNLQNFKVNQ
+404 RAIINLRKFQSKSNPTTNAF
-417 IQRRTLL
+417 
-424 K
+424 

>member
-30 FRSPGFLNAEDFIEW
+30 LRSPSFLNTQDFIEW
-45 AVLTSSIVL
+45 AVLTSSVVL
-54 LCCLSQ
+54 LSCLSQ

-66 YMQEVTDKGVNN
+66 YMQEVTDKGVKN
-78 RYSAF
+78 RYAALT
-83 NSSVC
+83 SSIC
-88 LLSVTGLLAGICLF
+88 ILSVTGLLAGVSLVCL
-102 CFFKSLNYF
+102 FKSLNYF

-152 SIIQTMVSLIIF
+152 SIIQTILSLVIF
-164 EAMIVTGFD
+164 EALLATGFD

-180 SSGISNGIICTLL
+180 SSGISNGVICSLL
-193 SFSLRMPS
+193 FLSIKIPI
-201 KWSIDS
+201 KWNTDSI
-207 CFLKKALKIGSF
+207 FLKKALKIGSF

-239 WIPSETIGGYLGVSI
+239 WIASETIGGYLGVSI

-276 YGWIKNSIHDL
+276 YGWIKHSIHDL
-287 SNFSTWV
+287 PNLSTWV
-294 SRILLYGFFL
+294 SRILICGFLL
-304 GYAVAVLIW
+304 GIIVAILMW
-313 FFLFRDLSIVHLIPF
+313 FFLFRDLSFIYLLPF
-328 IMMILSR
+328 VVMTLSR
-335 VIAFGVLTTVG
+335 VIAFGFLTTIG
-346 YGQTIKRSY
+346 YGQTIQRSY
-355 INGFKV
+355 VNGFKV
-361 NFTELVITIV
+361 NFMELIITIV
-371 IVPISL
+371 LVPFSL
-377 AYMHWSVCLLVCGVL
+377 AYIHWSVCLLICGLL

-404 RSILNLQNFKVNQ
+404 RSILNLQKFQSKSNPTTNAF
-417 IQRRTLL
+417 
-424 K
+424 

>member
-1 MTERKAFLDT
+1 MTGRKAFLET

-30 FRSPGFLNAEDFIEW
+30 LRSPSFLNTQDFIEW
-45 AVLTSSIVL
+45 AVLTSSVVL
-54 LCCLSQ
+54 LCCVSQ

-66 YMQEVTDKGVNN
+66 YMQEVTDKGVAN
-78 RYSAF
+78 RYSALT
-83 NSSVC
+83 SSVC
-88 LLSVTGLLAGICLF
+88 VLSVTGLLAGLSLACL
-102 CFFKSLNYF
+102 FKSLNYF
-111 QLWTNTSVLFSLPI
+111 QLWINTNVLFSLPI

-152 SIIQTMVSLIIF
+152 SIIQTMLSLIIF
-164 EAMIVTGFD
+164 EAMLATGFD

-180 SSGISNGIICTLL
+180 SSGISNGIICLL
-193 SFSLRMPS
+193 LFLSIKIPI
-201 KWSIDS
+201 KWNTDSI
-207 CFLKKALKIGSF
+207 FLKKALKIGSF

-239 WIPSETIGGYLGVSI
+239 WIPSETIGGYLGVSM

-287 SNFSTWV
+287 PNLSIWI
-294 SRILLYGFFL
+294 SRILLFGFLL
-304 GYAVAVLIW
+304 GNAVAILMW
-313 FFLFRDLSIVHLIPF
+313 FFLFRDLSFIHLLPF
-328 IMMILSR
+328 VVMTLSR
-335 VIAFGVLTTVG
+335 IIAFGVLTTVG

-361 NFTELVITIV
+361 NFTELVITILL
-371 IVPISL
+371 VPLSL
-377 AYMHWSVCLLVCGVL
+377 AYIHWSVCLLICGVL

-404 RSILNLQNFKVNQ
+404 RAIINLRKFQSKSNPTTNAF
-417 IQRRTLL
+417 
-424 K
+424 

>member
-1 MTERKAFLDT
+1 MTERKAFLNT

-30 FRSPGFLNAEDFIEW
+30 LRSPSFLNTQDFIEW
-45 AVLTSSIVL
+45 AVLSSSAVL

-66 YMQEVTDKGVNN
+66 YMQEVTDKGVAN
-78 RYSAF
+78 RYSALT
-83 NSSVC
+83 SSVC
-88 LLSVTGLLAGICLF
+88 VLSVTGLLAGLSLACL
-102 CFFKSLNYF
+102 FKSLNYF
-111 QLWTNTSVLFSLPI
+111 QLWINTNVLFSLPI

-152 SIIQTMVSLIIF
+152 SIIQTMLSLIIF
-164 EAMIVTGFD
+164 EAMLAIGFD

-180 SSGISNGIICTLL
+180 SSGISNGLICVLL
-193 SFSLRMPS
+193 SLSIRMPI
-201 KWSIDS
+201 KWDTDSI
-207 CFLKKALKIGSF
+207 FLKKALKLGSF

-239 WIPSETIGGYLGVSI
+239 WIPSETIGGYLGVSM

-287 SNFSTWV
+287 PNLSIWI
-294 SRILLYGFFL
+294 SRILLFGFLL
-304 GYAVAVLIW
+304 GNAVAILMW
-313 FFLFRDLSIVHLIPF
+313 FFLFRDLSFIHLLPF
-328 IMMILSR
+328 VVMTLSR
-335 VIAFGVLTTVG
+335 IIAFGVLTTVG

-361 NFTELVITIV
+361 NFTELVITILL
-371 IVPISL
+371 VPLSL
-377 AYMHWSVCLLVCGVL
+377 AYIHWSVCLLICGVL

-404 RSILNLQNFKVNQ
+404 RAIINLRKFQSKSNPTTNAF
-417 IQRRTLL
+417 
-424 K
+424 

>member
-30 FRSPGFLNAEDFIEW
+30 LRSPSFLNTQDFIEW
-45 AVLTSSIVL
+45 AVLSSSVVL

-66 YMQEVTDKGVNN
+66 YMQEVTDKGVPN
-78 RYSAF
+78 RYSALT
-83 NSSVC
+83 SSVC
-88 LLSVTGLLAGICLF
+88 VLSVTGLLAGLSLACL
-102 CFFKSLNYF
+102 FKSLNYF
-111 QLWTNTSVLFSLPI
+111 QLWINTNVLFSLPI

-152 SIIQTMVSLIIF
+152 SIIQTMLSLIIF
-164 EAMIVTGFD
+164 EAMLAIGFD

-180 SSGISNGIICTLL
+180 SSGISNGIICVLL
-193 SFSLRMPS
+193 SLSIRMPI
-201 KWSIDS
+201 KWDTDSI
-207 CFLKKALKIGSF
+207 FLKKALKLGSF

-239 WIPSETIGGYLGVSI
+239 WIPSETIGGYLGVSM
-254 KLCEPISIL
+254 KLCEPLSIL

-276 YGWIKNSIHDL
+276 YSWIKNSIHDL
-287 SNFSTWV
+287 PNLSIWV
-294 SRILLYGFFL
+294 TRILLFGFLL
-304 GYAVAVLIW
+304 GNAVAILMW
-313 FFLFRDLSIVHLIPF
+313 FFLFRDLSFVHLLPF
-328 IMMILSR
+328 VVMILSR

-361 NFTELVITIV
+361 NLTELVITILL
-371 IVPISL
+371 VPLSL
-377 AYMHWSVCLLVCGVL
+377 AYMHWSLCLLICGVL

-404 RSILNLQNFKVNQ
+404 RAIINLQKFQSKSNPTTNAF
-417 IQRRTLL
+417 
-424 K
+424 

>member
-1 MTERKAFLDT
+1 MCSFSNR
-11 WKFFAIAAL
+11 AISRISL
-20 PGFLSNFWVI
+20 
-30 FRSPGFLNAEDFIEW
+30 
-45 AVLTSSIVL
+45 
-54 LCCLSQ
+54 
-60 LGIKPG
+60 
-66 YMQEVTDKGVNN
+66 
-78 RYSAF
+78 
-83 NSSVC
+83 VC
-88 LLSVTGLLAGICLF
+88 L
-102 CFFKSLNYF
+102 FKSLNYF

-152 SIIQTMVSLIIF
+152 SIIQTMLSLIIF
-164 EAMIVTGFD
+164 EAMLATGFD

-180 SSGISNGIICTLL
+180 SSGISNGIICILL
-193 SFSLRMPS
+193 FFSIRMPT
-201 KWSIDS
+201 KWNTDSI
-207 CFLKKALKIGSF
+207 FLKKALKIGSF

-287 SNFSTWV
+287 PNLSTWI
-294 SRILLYGFFL
+294 SRILLYGFLL
-304 GYAVAVLIW
+304 GNAVAILMW
-313 FFLFRDLSIVHLIPF
+313 FFLFRDLSFIHLLPF
-328 IMMILSR
+328 VVMTLSR

-371 IVPISL
+371 LVPLSL
-377 AYMHWSVCLLVCGVL
+377 AYIHWSVCLLICGVL

-404 RSILNLQNFKVNQ
+404 RAIINLRKFQSKSNPTTNAF
-417 IQRRTLL
+417 
-424 K
+424 

>member
-30 FRSPGFLNAEDFIEW
+30 FRSPNFLTTQDFIEW
-45 AVLTSSIVL
+45 AVLTSSVVL

-78 RYSAF
+78 RYLALT
-83 NSSVC
+83 SSICV
-88 LLSVTGLLAGICLF
+88 LSITGLLAGVFLVCLF
-102 CFFKSLNYF
+102 KVLNHY
-111 QLWTNTSVLFSLPI
+111 QLWINTNMLFSLPI

-152 SIIQTMVSLIIF
+152 SIIQTMLSLIIF
-164 EAMIVTGFD
+164 EAMLATGFD

-180 SSGISNGIICTLL
+180 SSGISNGIVCILL
-193 SFSLRMPS
+193 AFSIRMPITW
-201 KWSIDS
+201 KTDLI
-207 CFLKKALKIGSF
+207 FLKKALKIGSF

-276 YGWIKNSIHDL
+276 YSWIKNSIHDL
-287 SNFSTWV
+287 PNLSTWV
-294 SRILLYGFFL
+294 FRILLYGFLL
-304 GYAVAVLIW
+304 GNAVAILMW
-313 FFLFRDLSIVHLIPF
+313 LFLFRNLPFVHLLPF
-328 IMMILSR
+328 VVMILSR

-355 INGFKV
+355 IYGFKI
-361 NFTELVITIV
+361 NFIELVITIV
-371 IVPISL
+371 LVPLSL
-377 AYMHWSVCLLVCGVL
+377 AYIHWSVCLLICGAL
-392 PWTSVLRVYLHS
+392 PWTSVLRLYSHS
-404 RSILNLQNFKVNQ
+404 RAIINLRKFESKSNPTTNVF
-417 IQRRTLL
+417 
-424 K
+424 

>member
-1 MTERKAFLDT
+1 MTERKAFLNT

-30 FRSPGFLNAEDFIEW
+30 LRSPSFLNTQDFIEW
-45 AVLTSSIVL
+45 AVLSSSAVL

-66 YMQEVTDKGVNN
+66 YMQEVTDKGVAN
-78 RYSAF
+78 RYSALT
-83 NSSVC
+83 SSVC
-88 LLSVTGLLAGICLF
+88 VLSVTGLLAGLSLACL
-102 CFFKSLNYF
+102 FKSLNYF
-111 QLWTNTSVLFSLPI
+111 QLWINTNVLFSLPI

-152 SIIQTMVSLIIF
+152 SIIQTMLSLIIF
-164 EAMIVTGFD
+164 EAMLAIGFD

-180 SSGISNGIICTLL
+180 SSGISNGIICVLL
-193 SFSLRMPS
+193 SLSIRMPI
-201 KWSIDS
+201 KWDTDSI
-207 CFLKKALKIGSF
+207 FLKKALKLGSF

-239 WIPSETIGGYLGVSI
+239 WIPSETIGGYLGVSM

-287 SNFSTWV
+287 PNLSIWI
-294 SRILLYGFFL
+294 SRILLFGFLL
-304 GYAVAVLIW
+304 GNAVAILMW
-313 FFLFRDLSIVHLIPF
+313 FFLFRDLSFIHLLPF
-328 IMMILSR
+328 VVMTLSR
-335 VIAFGVLTTVG
+335 IIAFGVLTTVG

-361 NFTELVITIV
+361 NFTELVITILL
-371 IVPISL
+371 VPLSL
-377 AYMHWSVCLLVCGVL
+377 AYIHWSVCLLICGVL

-404 RSILNLQNFKVNQ
+404 RAIINLRKFQSKSNPTTNAF
-417 IQRRTLL
+417 
-424 K
+424 

>member
-1 MTERKAFLDT
+1 MTERKAFLNT

-30 FRSPGFLNAEDFIEW
+30 LRSPGFLNTQDFIEW
-45 AVLTSSIVL
+45 AVLSSSAVL

-66 YMQEVTDKGVNN
+66 YMQEVTDKGVAN
-78 RYSAF
+78 RYSALT
-83 NSSVC
+83 SSVC
-88 LLSVTGLLAGICLF
+88 VLSVTGLLAGLSLACL
-102 CFFKSLNYF
+102 FKSLNYF
-111 QLWTNTSVLFSLPI
+111 QLWINTNVLFSLPI

-152 SIIQTMVSLIIF
+152 SIIQTMLSLIIF
-164 EAMIVTGFD
+164 EAMLAIGFD

-180 SSGISNGIICTLL
+180 SSGISNGIICVLL
-193 SFSLRMPS
+193 SLSIRMPI
-201 KWSIDS
+201 KWDTDSI
-207 CFLKKALKIGSF
+207 FLKKALKLGSF

-239 WIPSETIGGYLGVSI
+239 WIPSETIGGYLGVSM

-287 SNFSTWV
+287 PNLSIWI
-294 SRILLYGFFL
+294 SRILLFGFLL
-304 GYAVAVLIW
+304 GNAVAILMW
-313 FFLFRDLSIVHLIPF
+313 FFLFRDLSFIHLLPF
-328 IMMILSR
+328 VVMTLSR
-335 VIAFGVLTTVG
+335 IIAFGVLTTVG

-361 NFTELVITIV
+361 NFMELVITIV
-371 IVPISL
+371 LVPLSL
-377 AYMHWSVCLLVCGVL
+377 AYIHWSVCLLICGVL
-392 PWTSVLRVYLHS
+392 PWASVLRVYLHS
-404 RSILNLQNFKVNQ
+404 RAIINLRKFQSKSNPTTNAF
-417 IQRRTLL
+417 
-424 K
+424 